1 MAISPGDTEDL
12 TLAVVRHVWTMADV
26 DAAHAAAADVEVAR
40 REAADAAV
48 RGWAERSR
56 EVFEVEV
63 QVASALDVQAQARR
77 LLLSDAAARK
87 LKERVCAAVRRGQD
101 LEVAVEAALDDWN
114 RQLLRRQVAALINT
128 DSDVR
133 R

>member
-1 MAISPGDTEDL
+1 
-12 TLAVVRHVWTMADV
+12 
-26 DAAHAAAADVEVAR
+26 
-40 REAADAAV
+40 
-48 RGWAERSR
+48 
-56 EVFEVEV
+56 
-63 QVASALDVQAQARR
+63 
-77 LLLSDAAARK
+77 
-87 LKERVCAAVRRGQD
+87 